1 MIDTLEHLLTAT
13 PRLWRGHSAVG
24 GTTQVLPTGFYALNQ
39 ILPGGGWPQGAMVE
53 LLVPTPG
60 IGELRLAAPAL
71 RAVTQSAKYVALIAP
86 PYLPFAPALEHA
98 QIDLQY
104 LLLVKTRDS
113 EQALW
118 AADKALRNPA
128 CGLLLLWLDAVKSAH
143 SLRRLQLAAREG
155 NTVLLLYR
163 SELADSDCHSHW
175 ASTRLR
181 LHAHSHGLR
190 LDLLKAPGVMQPQSL
205 MLDFHDG

>member
-1 MIDTLEHLLTAT
+1 LQT
-13 PRLWRGHSAVG
+13 
-24 GTTQVLPTGFYALNQ
+24 LPTGFYALDRT
-39 ILPGGGWPQGAMVE
+39 LPNGGWPVGAMVE
-53 LLVPTPG
+53 LLVPTAG

-71 RAVTQSAKYVALIAP
+71 RTVTREGQYATLIAP

-104 LLLVKTRDS
+104 LLLIKTRRS

-128 CGLLLLWLDAVKSAH
+128 CGLLLLWLDATTPGHA
-143 SLRRLQLAAREG
+143 LRRLQIAAREG

-163 SELADSDCHSHW
+163 PELPGSGNKSHW
-175 ASTRLR
+175 ANIRLR
-181 LHAHSHGLR
+181 LQPHSEGLA
-190 LDLLKAPGVMQPQSL
+190 LELLKAPGLLQPQSL
-205 MLDFHDG
+205 LLNLDD